1 MAHVDWTWLFVDA
14 PAGRGDRSLVFWSA
28 VTVTTPSTPR
38 GDRGQFVTLR
48 PPCGPAWLKHQRT
61 RDDARGVHVDLDVA
75 DPTAVA
81 DRAVAMGAT
90 VTATVDVDPDSG
102 KPGLVV
108 LRSPG
113 GFPLCLVRSAGD
125 RGPVDRAGDRAGAA
139 RLADQ
144 VCLDI
149 PPDLVDGEVAFWAAL
164 TGWELGSSVVREEFH
179 WLQTPPGHPVR
190 VVAATPRRPWRR
202 GRARPPRHRLPQPDG
217 RNRAPPRPGGPARGR
232 LPVLDGHA
240 GPGRRD
246 VLPHRSGS
254 RDGHAGPA
262 VNVSPAT
269 APSAGR
275 CRSAR
280 AGSA

>member
-14 PAGRGDRSLVFWSA
+14 PAGRGDRSLAFWSA
-28 VTVTTPSTPR
+28 VTGTTPSTPR
-38 GDRGQFVTLR
+38 GDRDQFVTLR
-48 PPCGPAWLKHQRT
+48 PPSGPAWLKHQRT
-61 RDDARGVHVDLDVA
+61 RDGAGGVHVDLDVV

-102 KPGLVV
+102 TPGLVV

-149 PPDLVDGEVAFWAAL
+149 PPGLVDGEVAFWAAL
-164 TGWELGSSVVREEFH
+164 TGWESGSSVVREEFH
-179 WLQTPPGHPVR
+179 WLETPLGHPVR
-190 VVAATPRRPWRR
+190 VLLQRLDDPGDGVVRGHLDIACRDRTAETARHLDLGAGHVADFPFWTVMQDPVGATYCLTDRDPET
-202 GRARPPRHRLPQPDG
+202 GTLDLP
-217 RNRAPPRPGGPARGR
+217 
-232 LPVLDGHA
+232 
-240 GPGRRD
+240 
-246 VLPHRSGS
+246 
-254 RDGHAGPA
+254 
-262 VNVSPAT
+262 
-269 APSAGR
+269 
-275 CRSAR
+275 
-280 AGSA
+280 